1 MFQHLL
7 VPIDDSE
14 LAPQAMSAGL
24 ELAARLGASVT
35 GLVVEPAVAPSS
47 TGRSA
52 AHYLDAIA
60 DEAREVEGH
69 ARQLMRG
76 FELKARRA
84 KVPFS
89 AHYVRTELTDRAIVE
104 IAHRLG
110 CDLIVMVTHGR
121 RGLDRLLHGSHAQ
134 GVLARADVPLLV
146 LPASAVARAEG
157 GAARP

>member
-14 LAPQAMSAGL
+14 LAPKAMSASI
-24 ELAARLGASVT
+24 ELAGRLGASVT

-52 AHYLDAIA
+52 AHYLDEIA
-60 DEAREVEGH
+60 DEARQVEGH
-69 ARQLMRG
+69 ARELMRV

-84 KVPFS
+84 DVPFN
-89 AHYVRTELTDRAIVE
+89 AHYVRTEMTDRAILE
-104 IAHRLG
+104 IAYRLG

-134 GVLARADVPLLV
+134 AVLARTDLPLLV
-146 LPASAVARAEG
+146 LPATGMATQRG
-157 GAARP
+157 KTR